1 MASDGKYGTIT
12 ASKKQF
18 HENEPLFI
26 LRAADPLAVEA
37 IRSYARLC
45 EIHGC
50 SFEHVQAC
58 REHAERLHAW
68 QLANPTLVKALPD

>member
-26 LRAADPLAVEA
+26 LRAADPLAVDRH
-37 IRSYARLC
+37 IRNVPAKGHDS
-45 EIHGC
+45 
-50 SFEHVQAC
+50 
-58 REHAERLHAW
+58 
-68 QLANPTLVKALPD
+68 